1 MAQKFSKTAGHF
13 LPTLFYRSFFMQNRT
28 FVTKSGI
35 VLAGATAA
43 VASNAYAQG
52 TDETIKAVII
62 GCGGRGTGAAA
73 NFLKNPNTKIIAV
86 GDVFP
91 DQKEAALQR
100 YGLGPEA
107 GFDGFDAYR
116 KAIDYAVAN
125 GAVYAILTTPPGFRP
140 IHYKYAVEKGLNCFL
155 EKPCC
160 VDSYGYRMLMD
171 VNKLADEKNL
181 KVGVGMQRR
190 HQLTYLDGI
199 SEILDDKKWG
209 DILYTRVYWNMGGI
223 PVRGTGQEP
232 TEMQR
237 QIRNRYYFV
246 WLCGDNILEQ
256 HVHNLDI
263 GNIIMG
269 NRDPLYH
276 PTQCNGM
283 GGRAPRYFGGP
294 TPRVGEIF
302 AYHFVEYEYAD
313 GRRMYSQSR
322 QVAGTWNCVNEFA
335 CGTKGSGPVARAKK
349 RGEQPLDP
357 YDVEHTDLINA
368 IKQNQKYNEGWA
380 GATASMIGIMGR
392 MATYSGQVVT
402 WDQAVNNG
410 KTYMIYENHDALT
423 LDSDPPV
430 LPNADGL
437 YDAPIPGVSKDV

>member
-1 MAQKFSKTAGHF
+1 MT
-13 LPTLFYRSFFMQNRT
+13 RRN
-28 FVTKSGI
+28 FVPGSSLILG
-35 VLAGATAA
+35 GAAA
-43 VASNAYAQG
+43 VSAVSNAYANG
-52 TDETIKAVII
+52 TDETIKAVLI

-91 DQKEAALQR
+91 DQTERAVER
-100 YGLGPEA
+100 YGLPKEA
-107 GFDGFDAYR
+107 GFTGFDAYR

-140 IHYKYAVEKGLNCFL
+140 IHYKYAVEKGLHCFL

-160 VDSYGYRMLMD
+160 VDSYGYRMLME
-171 VNKLADEKNL
+171 VNKLADEKGL

-190 HQLTYLDGI
+190 HQKVYLDGLRQ
-199 SEILDDKKWG
+199 ILEEKKYG
-209 DILYTRVYWNMGGI
+209 DIMYANVYWNMGGI
-223 PVRGTGQEP
+223 PVRGTGEEP

-256 HVHNLDI
+256 HVHNLDV
-263 GNIIMG
+263 GNIVLG
-269 NRDPLYH
+269 NWDPLYH
-276 PTQCNGM
+276 PVRCNGM
-283 GGRAPRYFGGP
+283 GGRAPRYFGGA

-302 AYHFVEYEYAD
+302 GYHFVEFEYED

-322 QVAGTWNCVNEFA
+322 QLAGTWNCVNEFVY
-335 CGTKGSGPVARAKK
+335 GTKGGGQVARARK
-349 RGEQPLDP
+349 RGEHLLDP

-368 IKQNQKYNEGWA
+368 IKQNLPYNEGWA

-392 MATYSGQVVT
+392 MATYSGRVIS
-402 WDQAVNNG
+402 WDEAVNHG

-437 YDAPIPGVSKDV
+437 YDAPIPGVSREV